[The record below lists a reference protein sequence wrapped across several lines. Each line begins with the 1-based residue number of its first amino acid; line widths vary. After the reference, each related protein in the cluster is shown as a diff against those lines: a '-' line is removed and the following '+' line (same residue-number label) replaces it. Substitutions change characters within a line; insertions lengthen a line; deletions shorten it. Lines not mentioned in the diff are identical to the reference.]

1 MKRTII
7 FVVIVTLVSSLT
19 SFVLAALAAGSG
31 REPNTTFVGMALG
44 MAAGTVY
51 MLFSQNRAV
60 KIASDDVR
68 RATLAAPP
76 PGDRTARLIVVRESA
91 VGMMIGVDVIVD
103 GATMTQL
110 KSPRFAVLTLGA
122 GHHEIVALS
131 QGRRTDPIT
140 IDIAAGETAVFRIK
154 AGLGGIKLALQA
166 DSAELRRS
174 LAKVPMVEA
183 VLTA

>member
-7 FVVIVTLVSSLT
+7 FVAIVTLVSGLT

-44 MAAGTVY
+44 MVAGTVY

-60 KIASDDVR
+60 KIASDDAR
-68 RATLAAPP
+68 RAMLAAPP
-76 PGDRTARLIVVRESA
+76 PGDGTTRLIVVRESA

-110 KSPRFAVLTLGA
+110 KSPRFAVLTLSA
-122 GHHEIVALS
+122 GRHDIVALS
-131 QGRRTDPIT
+131 QGRRTDPAA
-140 IDIAAGETAVFRIK
+140 IDMAAGETAVFRIK
-154 AGLGGIKLALQA
+154 AGLGGIKLARET

-174 LAKVPMVEA
+174 LAKVAMVETA
-183 VLTA
+183 VTA